1 MRFNTPK
8 IVGATNLPFTPE
20 QLNSCPNGLFR
31 ATFKEAIEL
40 MPELTELFDSAWRML
55 RREGHIPQDFEIDI
69 KVHML
74 MPGQFPCIPNWHCD
88 NVPRCPL
95 TGATSYVRA
104 EEAYVSGEPPMF
116 LWVSGTPCTRFL
128 ARPIQKKG
136 WTPDNHGE
144 LAAFIRKVEADTPDS
159 QAVTC
164 LIKPQTF
171 YSMDRLT
178 PHQGT
183 AAQEHTWRVFM
194 RLTHKDCLPD
204 RPKTT
209 VLRRHSQVYLDS
221 ANFGW

>member
-8 IVGATNLPFTPE
+8 IVGSTNIHYTPE

-31 ATFKEAIEL
+31 ASFDQAYEL
-40 MPELTELFDSAWRML
+40 MPELSKLFDGAARML
-55 RREGHIPQDFEIDI
+55 TMEGHDYIDFEIDI

-88 NVPRCPL
+88 NVPRCPD
-95 TGATSYVRA
+95 TGKTSYSGA
-104 EEAYVSGEPPMF
+104 EEAYVSGEPPMY

-128 ARPIQKKG
+128 ARPLTEKG
-136 WTPDNHGE
+136 WTPRSHGE
-144 LAAFIRKVEADTPDS
+144 LADYIRDVEAKTADNH
-159 QAVTC
+159 ALTC
-164 LIKPQTF
+164 LIKPQHF

-183 AAQEHTWRVFM
+183 AAQEHTWRIFM

-204 RPKTT
+204 RPKTS

>member
-31 ATFKEAIEL
+31 ATFAEADQL
-40 MPELTELFDSAWRML
+40 MPELRALFASAFMML
-55 RREGHIPQDFEIDI
+55 CREGHKPHDFEIDI

-88 NVPRCPL
+88 NVPRCPD
-95 TGATSYVRA
+95 TGKTSYSGA
-104 EEAYVSGEPPMF
+104 EEAYVSGEPPMY

-128 ARPIQKKG
+128 ARPLTEKG
-136 WTPDNHGE
+136 WTPRSHGE
-144 LAAFIRKVEADTPDS
+144 LADYIRDVEAKTADNH
-159 QAVTC
+159 ALTC

-183 AAQEHTWRVFM
+183 AAQEHTWRIFM
-194 RLTHKDCLPD
+194 RLTHKACLPD